1 MLGLIR
7 FLYLLNVIERLGSYL
22 CYLELEGQFNFLT
35 EKLLSPGYE
44 ETPDWP
50 LRNVSSFHRGT
61 TELKLHSTRATRRS
75 FLPTTVCAYLCFSL
89 CKPWDGTL
97 YIDLRSLRA
106 RREDWIFIK
115 QFSNYKSFLCLLVKN
130 FRNYFN

>member
-44 ETPDWP
+44 ETPDWL

-61 TELKLHSTRATRRS
+61 TELKLHSTRATRSLSCR
-75 FLPTTVCAYLCFSL
+75 LQCVLTCALVSVNPGMALC
-89 CKPWDGTL
+89 TL
-97 YIDLRSLRA
+97 I
-106 RREDWIFIK
+106 
-115 QFSNYKSFLCLLVKN
+115 
-130 FRNYFN
+130 